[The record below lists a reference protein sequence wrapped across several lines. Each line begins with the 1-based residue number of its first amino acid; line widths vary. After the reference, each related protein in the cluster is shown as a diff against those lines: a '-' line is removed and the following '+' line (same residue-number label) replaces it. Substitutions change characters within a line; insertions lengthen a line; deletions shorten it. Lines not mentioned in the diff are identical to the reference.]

1 MEVSGEDEEI
11 NRDDLRNLLFLVQQN
26 PTDKE
31 IDDLFQQMDK
41 NSNATLTLSRLNV
54 TKPFWAN
61 NGEY

>member
-41 NSNATLTLSRLNV
+41 NSNATLTLSKCYETILS
-54 TKPFWAN
+54 K
-61 NGEY
+61 